1 MNESNHGN
9 IDNGEATAFIKLN
22 GTEHDTTVGLKGK
35 GAVHTKDHDGM
46 DGRCYIFLY
55 PSQGG
60 SGPTLQKEWPH
71 PTNRDVNSKAAFD
84 IPFDLNDQ
92 YLGIKAIF
100 WNTADGKVHLESWL
114 NTDGFDEQ
122 ANKPKTNNW
131 RPWWFATDHGQMS
144 NEPITKCIGNRTTFR
159 IDAIKKEP
167 DVKCASIREISPP
180 EVRRMTG
187 EIHIELAAHS
197 PSRVLSQIKN
207 CD

>member
-1 MNESNHGN
+1 MNHDDTISLKCKGGEHSN
-9 IDNGEATAFIKLN
+9 D
-22 GTEHDTTVGLKGK
+22 
-35 GAVHTKDHDGM
+35 KDKKM

-55 PSQGG
+55 PSKDG
-60 SGPTLQKEWPH
+60 SKPTLQKEWPH
-71 PTNRDVNSKAAFD
+71 PTNHDVNPKAAFD

-159 IDAIKKEP
+159 IDAIKKVP
-167 DVKCASIREISPP
+167 DVKCASIREIKVTPQMADP
-180 EVRRMTG
+180 AL
-187 EIHIELAAHS
+187 HQN
-197 PSRVLSQIKN
+197 LSAPKGVK
-207 CD
+207 DTSKEEAD